1 MKYAFYLLLAAT
13 SCCTV
18 AAQDC
23 GGYYFLQNG
32 KTVEMTIYNKK
43 DKITGVQTY
52 KISDVVKS
60 GTATLATI
68 NGEMMNEKGKSL
80 SKSVVKVSCSGN
92 VLNMDMSM
100 YIPSAQQ
107 QQFKNTDATANAVYL
122 QYPATMKAGDA
133 LPDGNFSMDMK
144 TDGLN
149 MSVTVQINNRKV
161 EVKEAVTTP
170 AGTWDCY
177 KITSSQRIQTKMS
190 GIGMPAMNM
199 EVTEWFVPNFGVVK
213 TDTKYG
219 KTEIT
224 AIK

>member
-1 MKYAFYLLLAAT
+1 MKYVFFLLIAVAT
-13 SCCTV
+13 SVTV
-18 AAQDC
+18 IAQDC
-23 GGYYFLQNG
+23 SGYYFMQNG

-52 KISDVVKS
+52 KVSDVSKTG
-60 GTATLATI
+60 GTTLATI
-68 NGEMMNEKGKSL
+68 NGEMTNEKGKSL
-80 SKSVVKVSCSGN
+80 SKSVVKVSCAGN

-122 QYPATMKAGDA
+122 QYPAAMKAGDA

-149 MSVTVQINNRKV
+149 MSVTVQISNRTV
-161 EVKEAVTTP
+161 EAKEAVTTP
-170 AGTWDCY
+170 AGTWDCF
-177 KITSSQRIQTKMS
+177 KINSSQKIQTKMS

-199 EVTEWFVPNFGVVK
+199 EVTEWFAPGFGVVK